1 MNLVEQTLAEELQ
14 ESDTKPDFARDPEL
28 QYLAPEDYE
37 LPPADPALL
46 ASANRMLSER
56 LEGVA
61 HALRGSGLPGLAG
74 VTGSED
80 LQPAVAAL
88 TGAYQMALAELDNAN
103 AFISSL
109 QTLLASK
116 INEADHLRAQIDVPR
131 GKK

>member
-28 QYLAPEDYE
+28 QYLAPEDYD
-37 LPPADPALL
+37 LSPADPSLL

-56 LEGVA
+56 LDRIA
-61 HALRGSGLPGLAG
+61 HALRGSGLPGLVG

-103 AFISSL
+103 EFISSL
-109 QTLLASK
+109 QTLFASTLHA
-116 INEADHLRAQIDVPR
+116 NYHLRAQIDVPR